1 MHAQASG
8 SPLEPAQAPVQLAIV
23 GLGAIGGEVAQAVLN
38 GGVPGVDLVAAVE
51 LRAETVE
58 TFRARGLRVFA
69 TAAELSGVPATL
81 VLETAGQA
89 ALGELGAS
97 VLRSGQD
104 LIAMSAG
111 ALLDSE
117 LLAELLE
124 TAAALGRRV
133 WLPSGAIG
141 GLDVL
146 RAAAAGEI
154 ESISL
159 TTTKPPQALAGAPY
173 LREHGID
180 LAGIEVRTELFHG
193 PAAQAVRAF
202 PQNVNVAAL
211 LSLASGRPD
220 LVTVSVVADPDAQGN
235 RHEVRARGTFGSLY
249 LRLDNAASAANPK
262 TSAIAAQSVIGLLR
276 QLGSALRFG

>member
-1 MHAQASG
+1 MGTRAEASASSAQAS
-8 SPLEPAQAPVQLAIV
+8 VRLAIV
-23 GLGAIGGEVAQAVLN
+23 GLGAIGAEVAEAVLD
-38 GGVPGVDLVAAVE
+38 GGVPGVDLVAGVE
-51 LRAETVE
+51 PRAETME
-58 TFRARGLRVFA
+58 AFRARGLRVVP
-69 TAAELSGVPATL
+69 TSTELAGVPATL

-104 LIAMSAG
+104 LIAMSVG
-111 ALLDSE
+111 ALLDSK

-124 TAAALGRRV
+124 TAAARGRRV

-154 ESISL
+154 DSIEL
-159 TTTKPPQALAGAPY
+159 TTTKPPHALAGAPY

-180 LAGIEVRTELFHG
+180 LDGIEARTELFHG
-193 PAAQAVRAF
+193 PAAQAVRGF

-211 LSLASGRPD
+211 LGLASGRPD
-220 LVTVSVVADPDAQGN
+220 LVTVSVVEDPDVQGN
-235 RHEVRARGTFGSLY
+235 RHEVRAHGTFGSLY